1 MNARAATQSLKLTFD
16 EQQEELA
23 RTARAFVASSTPI
36 ERVRA
41 LRDSRDSVGFSRD
54 VWKQMAELGWTG
66 LCLPEQYSGLGLGF
80 VELCIV
86 LEEAGRRLVP
96 EPLVSTLL
104 LGAQALLLGGS
115 PGHKARFLPRVAAG
129 TAVLSVAFQE
139 RGSRFELDRI
149 ETIAERT
156 PQGFRLS
163 GEKIDV
169 LDGHVADAWVVSAQ
183 TAQGVTL
190 FLVDATAPGLQITR
204 QQRIDSRNAAIVR
217 FDGVELSADAVVGR
231 AGQGLTLLT
240 EVVDRASIGL
250 SAEMLGSASQTF
262 EDTLAYL
269 KTRKQFDVTIGS
281 FQALQHRAARL
292 FIELSLARAA
302 VLAAAR
308 CVDEQPE
315 QLARMASLAK
325 ARASD
330 LVVHVANEAV
340 QMHGGIGVTDECQIG
355 FYLKRARVTELTFG
369 DAAWHRRRWAALA
382 GY

>member
-1 MNARAATQSLKLTFD
+1 
-16 EQQEELA
+16 
-23 RTARAFVASSTPI
+23 
-36 ERVRA
+36 
-41 LRDSRDSVGFSRD
+41 
-54 VWKQMAELGWTG
+54 

-104 LGAQALLLGGS
+104 LGAQALLLGGT
-115 PGHKARFLPRVAAG
+115 PGQKARFLPRVAAG

-139 RGSRFELDRI
+139 QGSRYALDKV
-149 ETIAERT
+149 ETTAERT
-156 PQGFRLS
+156 ASGFRLS
-163 GEKIDV
+163 GQKVNV
-169 LDGHVADAWVVSAQ
+169 LDGHVADAWIVSAR
-183 TAQGVTL
+183 TDHDLTL
-190 FLVDATAPGLQITR
+190 LLVDASSPGVHAEPQR
-204 QQRIDSRNAAIVR
+204 RIDSRNAATLR
-217 FDGVELSADAVVGR
+217 FDSVELPADAVIGR
-231 AGQGLTLLT
+231 PGQGLALLT
-240 EVVDRASIGL
+240 QIVDRATIGL

-262 EDTLAYL
+262 EDTLEYL

-308 CVDEQPE
+308 TVDEAPE
-315 QLARMASLAK
+315 QIARMASLAK

-330 LVVHVANEAV
+330 LFVHVANEAV

-355 FYLKRARVTELTFG
+355 FYLKRARVAELTFG
-369 DAAWHRRRWAALA
+369 DAAWHRRRWAELS